1 MKKVKLFLRLSSV
14 MLMLQLLVS
23 GCNHYYKATSTPLKS
38 DAEKAAK
45 IDSLRLTNR
54 YFILR
59 SGSEAFY
66 MSHPILSA
74 DQKTLECNLETLS
87 SFNKLHLG
95 NGRNGNMRY
104 KKGTPED
111 LSVLNEVHFFI
122 LPDNTAAV
130 GKYTLA
136 LDKVQKIE
144 VIEKDKKRTTNS
156 YVLGSIGFTL
166 GALAVVA
173 IIVAATKSSCPFVS
187 AYTNDEFVLQG
198 EIYGG
203 AIYPQMA
210 RHDYIPL
217 KMSPLAD
224 GTLQLKISNELKER
238 QYTDM
243 AELMVITHDINSKIY
258 ADEKG
263 NLYSIADPQAPVTAA
278 LSSHRNVLSAITKAG
293 DNEILYLDDSSQ
305 TDAHN
310 EVLMEFNKPASAA
323 KGKLVLSLKNSYW
336 LDMLYGELAKGFGTY
351 YASYMEQQR
360 SKPLAELLQWTKE
373 QQMPMEVAVK
383 TKQGWKI
390 QTDITT
396 IGPVANRTI
405 VVPVDLPA
413 GETIT
418 AIKLSSGFM
427 FWEIDYA
434 AMDFSTDASFTVEK
448 LSPQKATDELGKDVL
463 SALQNED
470 GIYLEQPSIGNAA
483 TMVYKTGMVK
493 DQSKTQTYI
502 LHAKGYYEHVRD
514 FKNKP
519 DLIFLNQFK
528 KPNAFPVYGIKL
540 YNKIRN
546 ENLQTLAN
554 NN

>member
-1 MKKVKLFLRLSSV
+1 MKK
-14 MLMLQLLVS
+14 LQLLFQLGFAILLFQLFIS
-23 GCNHYYKATSTPLKS
+23 SCHHYYKVVTSPLKNDS
-38 DAEKAAK
+38 EKATR

-59 SGSEAFY
+59 NGSEAFY
-66 MSHPILSA
+66 MNHPILSA
-74 DQKTLECNLETLS
+74 DQKTMECNLETLT

-95 NGRNGNMRY
+95 KGRNGNMRY
-104 KKGTPED
+104 KTSNPED
-111 LSVLNEVHFFI
+111 LFVLNEVHFFI
-122 LPDNTAAV
+122 VPDNTASL
-130 GKYTLA
+130 GKYTFA

-156 YVLGSIGFTL
+156 YVLGAIGYTL
-166 GALAVVA
+166 GTMVVVG
-173 IIVAATKSSCPFVS
+173 IIIAATKSSCPFVS
-187 AYTNDEFVLQG
+187 AYTNNEFVLQG

-217 KMSPLAD
+217 KMSPLSD
-224 GTLQLKISNELKER
+224 GTVQLKISNELKER

-243 AELMVITHDINSKIY
+243 AELMVITHDINSKVY

-263 NLYSIADPQAPVTAA
+263 NLYSIADPQAPVTAT
-278 LSSHRNVLSAITKAG
+278 LSNRRNVLSTLTKAG

-323 KGKLVLSLKNSYW
+323 RGKLVLSLKNSYW

-351 YASYMEQQR
+351 YALYIEQQR
-360 SKPLAELLQWTKE
+360 SKPLSELLKWTKE
-373 QQMPMEVAVK
+373 QQLPLEVAVK
-383 TKQGWKI
+383 TKQGWKT

-396 IGPVANRTI
+396 IGPVASRTI

-413 GETIT
+413 GENIT

-434 AMDFSTDASFTVEK
+434 AMDFSNNASFIVEK
-448 LSPQKATDELGKDVL
+448 FSPEKATDELGKDVL
-463 SALQNED
+463 SPLQKED
-470 GIYLEQPSIGNAA
+470 GIYLEQPLIGNAA
-483 TMVYKTGMVK
+483 TMVYKFNPVK
-493 DQSKTQTYI
+493 DQTKTQTYI

-519 DLIFLNQFK
+519 DLIFLNGFK
-528 KPNAFPVYGIKL
+528 KPNAFPMYGIKL
-540 YNKIRN
+540 YSKIRK

>member
-1 MKKVKLFLRLSSV
+1 MKKV
-14 MLMLQLLVS
+14 QLLFQQGFAILLFQLFIS
-23 GCNHYYKATSTPLKS
+23 SCHHYYKVVTSPLKNDS
-38 DAEKAAK
+38 EKATR

-59 SGSEAFY
+59 NGSEAFY
-66 MSHPILSA
+66 MNHPILSA
-74 DQKTLECNLETLS
+74 DQKTMECNLETLT

-95 NGRNGNMRY
+95 KGRNGNMRY
-104 KKGTPED
+104 KTSNPED
-111 LSVLNEVHFFI
+111 LFVLNEVHFFI
-122 LPDNTAAV
+122 VPDNTASL
-130 GKYTLA
+130 GKYTFA

-156 YVLGSIGFTL
+156 YVLGAIGYTL
-166 GALAVVA
+166 GTMVVVG
-173 IIVAATKSSCPFVS
+173 IIIAATKSSCPFVS
-187 AYTNDEFVLQG
+187 AYTNNEFVLQG

-210 RHDYIPL
+210 RHDFIPL
-217 KMSPLAD
+217 KMSPLTD
-224 GTLQLKISNELKER
+224 GTVQLKISNELKER

-243 AELMVITHDINSKIY
+243 AELMVITHDINSKVY

-263 NLYSIADPQAPVTAA
+263 NLHSIADPQAPVTAT
-278 LSSHRNVLSAITKAG
+278 LSNRRNVLSTLTKAG

-305 TDAHN
+305 TDARN
-310 EVLMEFNKPASAA
+310 EVLMDFNKPAAA
-323 KGKLVLSLKNSYW
+323 ARGKLVLSLKNSYW

-351 YASYMEQQR
+351 YALYIEQQR
-360 SKPLAELLQWTKE
+360 SKPLSELLKWTKE
-373 QQMPMEVAVK
+373 QQLPLEVAVK
-383 TKQGWKI
+383 TKQGWKT

-396 IGPVANRTI
+396 IGPVASRTI

-413 GETIT
+413 GENIT

-434 AMDFSTDASFTVEK
+434 AMDFSNNASFIVEK
-448 LSPQKATDELGKDVL
+448 FSPEKATDELGKDVL
-463 SALQNED
+463 SPLQKED
-470 GIYLEQPSIGNAA
+470 GIYLEQPLIGNAA
-483 TMVYKTGMVK
+483 TMVYKFNPVK
-493 DQSKTQTYI
+493 DQTKTQTYI

-519 DLIFLNQFK
+519 DLIFLNGFK
-528 KPNAFPVYGIKL
+528 KPNAFPMYGIKL
-540 YNKIRN
+540 YSKIRK